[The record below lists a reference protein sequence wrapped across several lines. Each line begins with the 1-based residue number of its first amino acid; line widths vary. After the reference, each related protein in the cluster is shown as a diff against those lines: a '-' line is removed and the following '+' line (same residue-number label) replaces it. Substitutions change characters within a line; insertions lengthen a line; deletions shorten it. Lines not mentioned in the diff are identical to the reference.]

1 MSDPSGKGRVDL
13 DSRGEIHDLVVG
25 FYREVV
31 FDDLL
36 GPVFNEVAEVDWS
49 AHIPKLIDFW
59 CRVLLNH
66 PGYDGYVL
74 GPHQHVNE
82 LEPFTLEMFDRWYLL
97 FVVSVDEGWQ
107 GPMAEKAKAHA
118 AWMASLRARKGT
130 GAEWEVPTGPP
141 SCPGTATVAGRP

>member
-1 MSDPSGKGRVDL
+1 MADPGERQRTDL
-13 DSRGEIHDLVVG
+13 DSRSEIHELVVR
-25 FYREVV
+25 FYREVI
-31 FDDLL
+31 FDGLL

-49 AHIPKLIDFW
+49 THIPKLIDFW

-97 FVVSVDEGWQ
+97 FVASVDEGWQ
-107 GPMAEKAKAHA
+107 GPMAEKAKDHA
-118 AWMASLRARKGT
+118 AWMASMLARKVA
-130 GAEWEVPTGPP
+130 GAEWDVPAAPQP
-141 SCPGTATVAGRP
+141 CRGTAAAAGQS